1 MNRIN
6 YLDIAKGFGIFLV
19 YIGHCYIGERT
30 QTLSNVIYW
39 IYSFHMPLFFFV
51 SGILFS
57 SKKKKFHIFIWNK
70 SVSLLIP
77 YALFSILN
85 WPLLTIFVGSPGN
98 VVLHGWGQ
106 NPLWFIPILYL
117 LEVLHYFIIFDKRWK
132 RWGSI
137 LILFVILIWKTQ
149 NNGWL
154 PYAVSELAWFYFCL
168 LSGYLLK
175 SLIIIPNNPT
185 NAFIISISLFIAHF
199 FILFFI
205 IRPYNINY
213 RLQDNDLLSYIARY
227 FIGMLGTFALLYFSI
242 SLNKWTQLTSGLR
255 WLGQNTIVILCT
267 HKMYYE
273 ILQTVNY
280 HKNPLGGVNFILT
293 WGMIILTIL
302 LYNHFIK
309 PIIDNLRIRS
319 SFV

>member
-1 MNRIN
+1 MNRID
-6 YLDIAKGFGIFLV
+6 YLDIAKGIGIFLV

-39 IYSFHMPLFFFV
+39 IYSFHMPFFFFV

-57 SKKKKFHIFIWNK
+57 SKKKEFCYFIWNK

-77 YALFSILN
+77 YVLFSIFN
-85 WPLLTIFVGSPGN
+85 WPLLKIFVHSPGN
-98 VVLHGWGQ
+98 VLLYGWGQ

-117 LEVLHYFIIFDKRWK
+117 LEVFHYFIIFDKKWK
-132 RWGSI
+132 CWGAI
-137 LILFVILIWKTQ
+137 FILFVILIWKTQ
-149 NNGWL
+149 NNEWL
-154 PYAVSELAWFYFCL
+154 PYGVSELTWFYFCL

-175 SLIIIPNNPT
+175 RLIIIPNNQT
-185 NAFIISISLFIAHF
+185 NAFIISVLLFTVHF
-199 FILFFI
+199 CFLFFI

-242 SLNKWTQLTSGLR
+242 FLSKWPQLISGLR
-255 WLGQNTIVILCT
+255 WLGQNTMVILCT

-280 HKNPLGGVNFILT
+280 HKNPLGGINFILV
-293 WGMIILTIL
+293 WVLIIFTIL

-309 PIIDNLRIRS
+309 PIIDKMRVN
-319 SFV
+319 